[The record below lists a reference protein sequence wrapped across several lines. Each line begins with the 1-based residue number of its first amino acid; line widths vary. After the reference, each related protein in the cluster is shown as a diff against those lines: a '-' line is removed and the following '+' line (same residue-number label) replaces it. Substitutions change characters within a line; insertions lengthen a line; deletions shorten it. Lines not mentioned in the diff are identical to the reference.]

1 MDKSDRYKLKK
12 YIDNLRCG
20 KNTGFIDFN
29 KLNNISYVLKKNEYK
44 IYYPYPDSEKV
55 ILYTDNIPKI
65 DVIKIDSYYTL
76 KHNEI
81 LGSLF
86 GLNIDMEYVGD
97 IIIDK
102 DNYYKLRAMLDVS
115 KISFVVCD
123 LFDIYKYY
131 DGKYSF
137 INFSNICDYID
148 NLIPFYGFIKDTCI
162 EHLSHDG
169 GIIINYSWTRPYYN
183 ETNNMIAS
191 NIGAYQTGVHA
202 YGYDSNA
209 DSDPI
214 TYYKSKS

>member
-1 MDKSDRYKLKK
+1 MLS
-12 YIDNLRCG
+12 I
-20 KNTGFIDFN
+20 
-29 KLNNISYVLKKNEYK
+29 
-44 IYYPYPDSEKV
+44 PY
-55 ILYTDNIPKI
+55 L
-65 DVIKIDSYYTL
+65 
-76 KHNEI
+76 
-81 LGSLF
+81 
-86 GLNIDMEYVGD
+86 
-97 IIIDK
+97 DK